1 MKNGDVVKVKLLGKL
16 VECFIIE
23 ITKKHAKVQ
32 FEEAQWIITIDKI
45 EK

>member
-1 MKNGDVVKVKLLGKL
+1 MKKGDVVKVKLLGKL
-16 VECFIIE
+16 VECRIIE